1 LTKAEMPT
9 YELMRWAVAAA
20 GLVAVTVAALLLLI
34 PKARWEVRTRLQ
46 RVLLEADLT
55 TIFDRRFTIEK
66 RVYRHHR
73 LFGAFVLAGALSGLT
88 LLFAIVS
95 RQPAIVS
102 AVAALGPTGARVLAA
117 SGAITMLVVLLSGVI
132 LFLRPSA
139 LKGIEGRANRWFEP
153 LSGMTP
159 SPSIARPIT
168 SSPRAMGTLL
178 LLAGVVCL
186 LNL

>member
-1 LTKAEMPT
+1 MD
-9 YELMRWAVAAA
+9 LMRLAVATA
-20 GLVAVTVAALLLLI
+20 GLVAVAVAALLLLI
-34 PKARWEVRTRLQ
+34 PKARWDVRTRLQ

-55 TIFDRRFTIEK
+55 SIFDRRFSIER

-73 LFGAFVLAGALSGLT
+73 LFGAFVLAGALSGVALM
-88 LLFAIVS
+88 FAIVS

-102 AVAALGPTGARVLAA
+102 AVAALGSTGARVLAA
-117 SGAITMLVVLLSGVI
+117 SGAITMLLVLVSGVI

-153 LSGMTP
+153 LSGST
-159 SPSIARPIT
+159 SSASIARPVT
-168 SSPRAMGTLL
+168 SSPRTMGALL